1 MRERHYTGFWR
12 LGAIIQIH
20 ILFLGIMALSG
31 CNDSHNTSPSPQGT
45 PNATPKMEDLSF
57 SQLLEGLSEHFQGA
71 SGGVQQAL
79 GPQGEVIQERT
90 KEEVEKLFRWEYRVV
105 DVEVSLTADE
115 LERRLTELGNEGWE
129 CFDIAPSG
137 QTSSGQNS
145 SGQNSS
151 GQTSRATCKRRPRS
165 AINYLKLI
173 PGL

>member
-20 ILFLGIMALSG
+20 ILVLSIMVLSG

-45 PNATPKMEDLSF
+45 PNAAPKIEDLTL
-57 SQLLEGLSEHFQGA
+57 SQLLAGLGEHFQGA

-90 KEEVEKLFRWEYRVV
+90 REEVEKLFRWEYRVV
-105 DVEVSLTADE
+105 DIDANLTADE
-115 LERRLTELGNEGWE
+115 LQKRLTELGNEGWE
-129 CFDIAPSG
+129 CFSIAPSG
-137 QTSSGQNS
+137 HD
-145 SGQNSS
+145 
-151 GQTSRATCKRRPRS
+151 SRVTCKRRPRS

>member
-1 MRERHYTGFWR
+1 MGSTRVAMRERHYTGFWR

-31 CNDSHNTSPSPQGT
+31 CNDSNNTSPPPEET
-45 PNATPKMEDLSF
+45 PDAATEGNDLTMY
-57 SQLLEGLSEHFQGA
+57 QLVAEIGERFRGA
-71 SGGVQQAL
+71 SGDVQQAL

-105 DVEVSLTADE
+105 ETEGTISAE
-115 LERRLTELGNEGWE
+115 EFEERLSELGEQGWE
-129 CFDIAPSG
+129 CFDIT
-137 QTSSGQNS
+137 TSAQV
-145 SGQNSS
+145 
-151 GQTSRATCKRRPRS
+151 TRVTCKRRPRS

>member
-31 CNDSHNTSPSPQGT
+31 CNDSHNASPSPQGT
-45 PNATPKMEDLSF
+45 PNSAPKMEDLTL
-57 SQLLEGLSEHFQGA
+57 SQLLAGLGEHFQGA

-90 KEEVEKLFRWEYRVV
+90 KEEVEKLFRWEYRVE
-105 DVEVSLTADE
+105 DVEANLTSDQ
-115 LERRLTELGNEGWE
+115 LEKRLTELGNEGWE
-129 CFDIAPSG
+129 CFNIAPSG
-137 QTSSGQNS
+137 QSS
-145 SGQNSS
+145 
-151 GQTSRATCKRRPRS
+151 RVTCKRRPRS

>member
-20 ILFLGIMALSG
+20 ILFLSIMALSG
-31 CNDSHNTSPSPQGT
+31 CNDSHNASSSPQGT
-45 PNATPKMEDLSF
+45 PNSAPKMEDLTL
-57 SQLLEGLSEHFQGA
+57 SQLLVAVGEHFQGA

-105 DVEVSLTADE
+105 DVEANLTADE
-115 LERRLTELGNEGWE
+115 LEKRLTELGNEGWE
-129 CFDIAPSG
+129 CFSIASSE
-137 QTSSGQNS
+137 QTR
-145 SGQNSS
+145 
-151 GQTSRATCKRRPRS
+151 GQTSRVTCKRRPRS

>member
-1 MRERHYTGFWR
+1 MRERHYTGFWS

-31 CNDSHNTSPSPQGT
+31 CNDSHNTSPFPQGT
-45 PNATPKMEDLSF
+45 PNATPKMEDLTL
-57 SQLLEGLSEHFQGA
+57 SQLLAGLGEHFQGA

-79 GPQGEVIQERT
+79 GPQGEIIQERT

-105 DVEVSLTADE
+105 DIDTNLSAQE
-115 LERRLTELGNEGWE
+115 LENRLTELGNEGWE
-129 CFDIAPSG
+129 CFSIA
-137 QTSSGQNS
+137 SSDQAR
-145 SGQNSS
+145 
-151 GQTSRATCKRRPRS
+151 GQTSRVTCKRRPRS

>member
-1 MRERHYTGFWR
+1 MRKRHYTGFWR

-20 ILFLGIMALSG
+20 ILFLSIMALSG

-45 PNATPKMEDLSF
+45 PNAAPKIEDLTL
-57 SQLLEGLSEHFQGA
+57 SQLLAGLGEHFQGA

-105 DVEVSLTADE
+105 DVEANLTADE
-115 LERRLTELGNEGWE
+115 LEKRLMELGNEGWE
-129 CFDIAPSG
+129 CFNIAPAG
-137 QTSSGQNS
+137 QST
-145 SGQNSS
+145 
-151 GQTSRATCKRRPRS
+151 RVTCKRRPRS